1 MKTST
6 RADLSLVLVAM
17 FWGTSFVVVKDALSV
32 VPPFWLIFLRF
43 VFASVA
49 VGLMFPGVW
58 RTLDRWILR
67 AAAIVGLCL
76 FAGFSLQTLGLQW
89 TTPAKSAFITG
100 CAVLLVPLFSRLL
113 FGRTIPRPVLAGAF
127 LALCGIYLLARPDDL
142 TRINLGDLL
151 TFGCAVAF
159 AFHII
164 SIGYFARRVPYQAL
178 AVLQI
183 FFTGLMALPFALA
196 FEVPGLDYGIPV
208 FASVLY
214 LGIFC
219 SALAFLIQTHAQQY
233 TTEAR
238 TALIFALEPVFAAIF
253 SVAVYQERLEW
264 VEWLGGALIV
274 AGVLMAEVRVLQL
287 KK

>member
-1 MKTST
+1 MRNST
-6 RADLSLVLVAM
+6 KADLSLVLVAM
-17 FWGTSFVVVKDALSV
+17 FWGTSFVVVKDALAV

-43 VFASVA
+43 AVASVG
-49 VGLMFPGVW
+49 VGLLFPGVW
-58 RTLDRWILR
+58 RRLDRLLLL

-76 FAGFSLQTLGLQW
+76 FAGFALQTLGLQW

-113 FGRTIPRPVLAGAF
+113 FGRTIPRPVMGGAF

-142 TRINLGDLL
+142 TRVNLGDLL
-151 TFGCAVAF
+151 TFGCAIAF
-159 AFHII
+159 ALHII
-164 SIGYFARRVPYQAL
+164 SIGYFAGRVPYQAL

-183 FFTGLMALPFALA
+183 FFTGLAALPFAMAL
-196 FEVPGLDYGIPV
+196 EVPSLDYGIPV

-253 SVAVYQERLEW
+253 AVVVHQESLEW